1 MGKPSRKYQNKKHG
15 RKTQRKYKKKGGY
28 IRKEKITLL
37 FEKQHTSPN
46 ISSIIRVYT
55 KPTIPMSII
64 DFGAL
69 SQLANF
75 YMEKVEEKLATL
87 KYGNIGPPQVM
98 DTVDLYFND
107 KDIPI
112 FNYPEKKIQHCNK
125 PQKSEEKIAQK
136 MLNEDDK
143 KKSKEDSGNTTK
155 ESISPKI
162 KVSSKQTNL
171 PVKKQATTK
180 KATTKKEK

>member
-1 MGKPSRKYQNKKHG
+1 MGKPSRKYKNKKHG
-15 RKTQRKYKKKGGY
+15 RKTQRKYKKKGGN

-46 ISSIIRVYT
+46 ISSTIRVYT
-55 KPTIPMSII
+55 KPTIPISII

-69 SQLANF
+69 SQLTNF
-75 YMEKVEEKLATL
+75 YMEKVEEQLATL
-87 KYGNIGPPQVM
+87 KFGNIGPPQVM

-112 FNYPEKKIQHCNK
+112 FNYPEEKIQHCNK
-125 PQKSEEKIAQK
+125 PQESEEKDAKKIFDK
-136 MLNEDDK
+136 DD
-143 KKSKEDSGNTTK
+143 KEDSGDTAE

-162 KVSSKQTNL
+162 KVTTQTNENPL
-171 PVKKQATTK
+171 TK
-180 KATTKKEK
+180 KTTPKKSSMKNEK

>member
-1 MGKPSRKYQNKKHG
+1 MKN
-15 RKTQRKYKKKGGY
+15 
-28 IRKEKITLL
+28 
-37 FEKQHTSPN
+37 
-46 ISSIIRVYT
+46 SIPVRVYT
-55 KPTIPMSII
+55 KPTIPISII

-75 YMEKVEEKLATL
+75 YMEKVEEKLATM

-125 PQKSEEKIAQK
+125 PQKSEKETAEE
-136 MLNEDDK
+136 MLNKDDK
-143 KKSKEDSGNTTK
+143 KDSQEDSGDTTK
-155 ESISPKI
+155 ESISPENEEAT
-162 KVSSKQTNL
+162 QTSENL
-171 PVKKQATTK
+171 LDNKTTTKKAIAKNKKQATTK
-180 KATTKKEK
+180 NKK

>member
-1 MGKPSRKYQNKKHG
+1 MGKPSRKYQDKKHG
-15 RKTQRKYKKKGGY
+15 RKTRRKYKKKGGY

-46 ISSIIRVYT
+46 ISSTIRVYT

-75 YMEKVEEKLATL
+75 YMEREEEKLAIL

-125 PQKSEEKIAQK
+125 PQKSEKKIAEE
-136 MLNEDDK
+136 MLNKDDNK
-143 KKSKEDSGNTTK
+143 ESEEDSEYTTK
-155 ESISPKI
+155 ESISPENEEATN
-162 KVSSKQTNL
+162 KVTTNK
-171 PVKKQATTK
+171 VTMKKKKQATTK
-180 KATTKKEK
+180 TK

>member
-46 ISSIIRVYT
+46 ISSTIRVYT

-69 SQLANF
+69 SQLINF
-75 YMEKVEEKLATL
+75 YMERVEEQLATM
-87 KYGNIGPPQVM
+87 KYGNIGPHQVM

-125 PQKSEEKIAQK
+125 PQKSEDKIAQK
-136 MLNEDDK
+136 VFDKDDK
-143 KKSKEDSGNTTK
+143 KKSNEDSEDITKKEDTIKGM
-155 ESISPKI
+155 PKI
-162 KVSSKQTNL
+162 KETTQPNENPL
-171 PVKKQATTK
+171 TK
-180 KATTKKEK
+180 KSNNEKKK

>member
-15 RKTQRKYKKKGGY
+15 RKTQRKYKKKGGN

-46 ISSIIRVYT
+46 ISSTIRVYT
-55 KPTIPMSII
+55 KPTIPTSII

-69 SQLANF
+69 SQLTNF

-125 PQKSEEKIAQK
+125 PQKSEEKIAEE
-136 MLNEDDK
+136 MLNKDDEK
-143 KKSKEDSGNTTK
+143 DSQEDSEDTTE
-155 ESISPKI
+155 ESISPEI
-162 KVSSKQTNL
+162 KVSTQTSENL
-171 PVKKQATTK
+171 PVKKKAITK
-180 KATTKKEK
+180 NKK

>member
-69 SQLANF
+69 SQLINF
-75 YMEKVEEKLATL
+75 YMERVEEQLATM
-87 KYGNIGPPQVM
+87 KYGSIGPPQVM

-125 PQKSEEKIAQK
+125 PQESEEKEAK
-136 MLNEDDK
+136 KVFDKDDK
-143 KKSKEDSGNTTK
+143 KKSKEDSGNTTEK
-155 ESISPKI
+155 SIMPKI
-162 KVSSKQTNL
+162 KVSTQTNI
-171 PVKKQATTK
+171 PVKKKQ
-180 KATTKKEK
+180 